1 MSQQHADATADPP
14 SGQPSEVA
22 VVTNQSNDRDI
33 DTALYIDNERFFRD
47 LQDMGLE
54 MTMAERNKYDG
65 NKKKKREGIRYG
77 TSFYST
83 IFELYQDNNTLLPN
97 IRKNNS
103 EAKRCYDLPRAL
115 LKVSPSH
122 T

>member
-1 MSQQHADATADPP
+1 MVLRQ
-14 SGQPSEVA
+14 
-22 VVTNQSNDRDI
+22 N
-33 DTALYIDNERFFRD
+33 
-47 LQDMGLE
+47 MGLE

>member
-54 MTMAERNKYDG
+54 MTTAERNKYNG
-65 NKKKKREGIRYG
+65 NKKKKMMLLLVVSSSNCGNSVAARERRMMPRM
-77 TSFYST
+77 
-83 IFELYQDNNTLLPN
+83 TL
-97 IRKNNS
+97 I
-103 EAKRCYDLPRAL
+103 
-115 LKVSPSH
+115 
-122 T
+122 